1 MFMLAKMGEIV
12 PLVMIFLP
20 VSILTLTCIVVFNR
34 SAIAGILGGKREILR
49 TTYVVESSLFTR
61 LLVRAGVLFAVVA
74 ALALF
79 YTSSVEVHI
88 SQFRTSYEV
97 GSSLFPHL
105 EEIRTQDPFC
115 DYLGE
120 RYGYYVDE
128 EFFVRGDGDDYSEE
142 CFEYVVRW

>member
-1 MFMLAKMGEIV
+1 MTHK
-12 PLVMIFLP
+12 
-20 VSILTLTCIVVFNR
+20 T
-34 SAIAGILGGKREILR
+34 IAEILGKKREILR
-49 TTYVVESSLFTR
+49 ATYVVESSLLTR
-61 LLVRAGVLFAVVA
+61 LLVRVGMTFAAIA

-79 YTSSVEVHI
+79 YTSSVEVNTY
-88 SQFRTSYEV
+88 QFRTSYKV

-105 EEIRTQDPFC
+105 EEIRTKHPFC

-128 EFFVRGDGDDYSEE
+128 EFFWTGNEDGYSEE